1 MQSDSRMDKLLP
13 IRTDKRYLGI
23 FFTLQAWLLI
33 SATSPTLKFNSTSL
47 SFYNT
52 CFYQF
57 LVAFMAITI
66 WSGFKGKPNIFSKNP
81 IGITI
86 NSLLSAT
93 CYISYF
99 LFRTANLSFINSIIF
114 NLDIFIVAALCITF
128 FKQKIHLYSW
138 FGITMAFLG
147 LASTHTFNFSFQG
160 PNALIETFS
169 SLSTTF
175 AFAFLVLSTH
185 YLVRNSNSPLVICLY
200 NSLIGFFCFGSLA
213 WITGLQLPSIQDLPY
228 LFFSGIFY
236 AIALLLFTSSHRY
249 LEAYIIM
256 ALGFIEPVFQKL
268 LHFAFRD
275 QLPSML
281 NLSHCVVVCLGI
293 TLTVLPTFLEK
304 KRMPQSLKTTFDTA
318 A

>member
-1 MQSDSRMDKLLP
+1 MDRLLQ
-13 IRTDKRYLGI
+13 IKTDQRYLGL
-23 FFTLQAWLLI
+23 FFTLFAWLLI

-57 LVAFMAITI
+57 LVTFMTLTI
-66 WSGFKGKPNIFSKNP
+66 WSGIKGKPNLFSKNP

-86 NSLLSAT
+86 NSLLSAA
-93 CYISYF
+93 CYVSYF
-99 LFRTANLSFINSIIF
+99 LFRTANFSFINSVIF
-114 NLDIFIVAALCITF
+114 NLDIFIVAALSIVI
-128 FKQKIHLYSW
+128 FKQKIRLFSW
-138 FGITMAFLG
+138 LGITLTFLG

-200 NSLIGFFCFGSLA
+200 NSLIGFLCFGSLA
-213 WITGLQLPSIQDLPY
+213 WITGLQLPSIQDLPI

-236 AIALLLFTSSHRY
+236 AAALLLFTSSHRY
-249 LEAYIIM
+249 LEVYIIM
-256 ALGFIEPVFQKL
+256 ALGFIEPLFQKL

-275 QLPSML
+275 QLPSIL
-281 NLSHCVVVCLGI
+281 NLSQCFVVCLGI
-293 TLTVLPTFLEK
+293 TLMVLPTFLEK
-304 KRMPQSLKTTFDTA
+304 KRKPRSLKTSLDTA